1 VTIQEVILL
10 SGKEFVERKYDSISR
25 FYDFFE
31 LPMELLFFK
40 RWRRLAISRL
50 KSGRVLEVGVG
61 TGKNLPYY
69 DSSFEIYG
77 IDISEKMLLKAKKR
91 AKRLNISLKIYK
103 MDVQNL
109 EFPDNYF
116 DGEFSTFVFCS
127 VPDPIAGLS
136 ELMRVLKKDG
146 IAVFLEHVRP
156 KGLLGLIFDFFNP
169 ISVRLIGVNINR
181 NTVENIKEAGFE
193 ILEENDLLF
202 DVFKLIVAK
211 PLGKEV

>member
-1 VTIQEVILL
+1 ML

>member
-1 VTIQEVILL
+1 L